1 VQCAGFFIEPM
12 TLFHAPPGDA
22 IAGDKSL

>member
-12 TLFHAPPGDA
+12 TPFRAPSGDA